1 MKNITVFGIGRL
13 GLVLSLLLE
22 SKGYNIMGVDIFEN
36 YVKLINDKE
45 LNSDE
50 PSVNDLLKS
59 SNNFKATTDMDE
71 GINHSD
77 ILFIMVQTPNS
88 GGDKFYDHNVLSNLL
103 ISLNSKKVKDK
114 HIIIGCTVMP
124 GYIESIGKELI
135 KDCEGCTLS
144 YNPEF
149 IAQGDIFNGLLYADM
164 VLLGTDSEKLGE
176 IMTEVYTNI
185 MDVCP
190 AMCIMSP
197 TEAEI
202 VKISL
207 NSYITTKIAFAN
219 TIGDLCK
226 RYNCNQNVVL
236 NAIGSDSRVG
246 NKYFKYGYSYG
257 GPCFPRDT
265 LAFKQLLEQNDVYSG
280 ILDGTYRS
288 NEFHIKEQ
296 SKDYSEDIVTF
307 ENVCYKENSKVAII
321 ENSAK
326 LKIAEH
332 LVKRGKKVII
342 KDIPSII
349 KEVQKEYGNMFEYD
363 FMK

>member
-1 MKNITVFGIGRL
+1 
-13 GLVLSLLLE
+13 
-22 SKGYNIMGVDIFEN
+22 
-36 YVKLINDKE
+36 
-45 LNSDE
+45 
-50 PSVNDLLKS
+50 
-59 SNNFKATTDMDE
+59 
-71 GINHSD
+71 
-77 ILFIMVQTPNS
+77 
-88 GGDKFYDHNVLSNLL
+88 
-103 ISLNSKKVKDK
+103 
-114 HIIIGCTVMP
+114 MP

-164 VLLGTDSEKLGE
+164 VLLGTDSEKLAE
-176 IMTEVYTNI
+176 IMTEIYTNI
-185 MDVCP
+185 MDLCP
-190 AMCIMSP
+190 KMCIMSP

-280 ILDGTYRS
+280 ILDGTYKS

-296 SKDYSEDIVTF
+296 SKDYFEDIVTF

-349 KEVQKEYGNMFEYD
+349 KEVQKEYGNMFEYCII
-363 FMK
+363 